1 MYSLLLG
8 LVVFFFFKQ
17 KTAYELRMSDC
28 SSGVCS
34 SDLQSWP
41 RLVVRV
47 LVAFFG
53 GRSPASSRL
62 IMAREYIE
70 MPVDFM
76 ECWVTSLWALDNIEV
91 LMPNN
96 SANRDFLPY
105 ISKLRV
111 LMIKLLGLTSAELT
125 GAIAA
130 DIRAGLECS
139 IGIRLGLPLSGEDID
154 RPDEHQ

>member
-34 SDLQSWP
+34 SAPQSWP

-53 GRSPASSRL
+53 GRSPAISRL

-76 ECWVTSLWALDNIEV
+76 ECWVTSLWALDNIEA

-105 ISKLRV
+105 ISNLRV
-111 LMIKLLGLTSAELT
+111 LIITFVGLTNAELPGT
-125 GAIAA
+125 NAA
-130 DIRAGLECS
+130 NK
-139 IGIRLGLPLSGEDID
+139 
-154 RPDEHQ
+154 